1 MAQEPAPDPQEAVI
15 QRLDAALADLA
26 EIKSFIAEH
35 RPALERALRLLGNP
49 VADYLDKRRKV
60 SRHGR

>member
-1 MAQEPAPDPQEAVI
+1 MTEQPAPGTSDPVI
-15 QRLDAALADLA
+15 ERLDAALADLA
-26 EIKSFIAEH
+26 EIKAFIAEH

-60 SRHGR
+60 SRNGR